1 MWTPQGVH
9 SCSVRHGRA
18 SANPQTLDLGGR
30 GCSGRWREARGLR
43 EKQGEHWEGSW
54 PKDGHLNKGS
64 PRSRPEGAGHRM
76 GSSRAE
82 TEQQVLKWPWRL
94 GPGLCLQL
102 LISVHAPGKE
112 FSEVSSQEG
121 G

>member
-1 MWTPQGVH
+1 
-9 SCSVRHGRA
+9 
-18 SANPQTLDLGGR
+18 
-30 GCSGRWREARGLR
+30 
-43 EKQGEHWEGSW
+43 
-54 PKDGHLNKGS
+54 
-64 PRSRPEGAGHRM
+64 M